1 MIFFS
6 YEIEISK
13 NVNYAEIFFVKQLD
27 VVSLVDDASDDR
39 LEVEQVV
46 GNVGAILTLTLRK
59 RNVEERL

>member
-1 MIFFS
+1 
-6 YEIEISK
+6 
-13 NVNYAEIFFVKQLD
+13 VNDAEIFFVKQLD